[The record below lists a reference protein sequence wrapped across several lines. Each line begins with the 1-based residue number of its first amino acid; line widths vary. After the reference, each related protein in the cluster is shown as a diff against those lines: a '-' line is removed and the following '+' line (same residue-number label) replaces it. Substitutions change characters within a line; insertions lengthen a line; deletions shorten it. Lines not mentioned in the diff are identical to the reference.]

1 MSLPPPSASGLPTF
15 AFAADLPASQLRL
28 HSRQMML
35 TLSYAIED
43 LAAASGPQTVLIATF
58 QRLSLYRPQ
67 IARYANLAPQI
78 AQVFVLGLPDISPP
92 PIPKVTVLPI
102 EASWP
107 LTQEWAVIAC
117 GPTCSA
123 ALISRDTEGFR
134 PDRRSL
140 RFAGRWTTDRREVT
154 GVIRRFYATLGQS
167 PPLVQP
173 DDRASLR
180 SGAAI
185 REALTRRSAE

>member
-1 MSLPPPSASGLPTF
+1 MSLPPPNASGLPTF
-15 AFAADLPASQLRL
+15 AFAADLPVSLLRL
-28 HSRQMML
+28 HSRRMML
-35 TLSYAIED
+35 TLSYAIEEH
-43 LAAASGPQTVLIATF
+43 AAASGPQTILIAAF

-67 IARYANLAPQI
+67 IERYARLAPQL

-92 PIPKVTVLPI
+92 PIPNVTVLSI

-107 LTQEWAVIAC
+107 LAQEWAVIAC
-117 GPTCSA
+117 GPACSA

-140 RFAGRWTTDRREVT
+140 RFAGRWSTDRREVT
-154 GVIRRFYATLGQS
+154 GVIRRFYATLEQS
-167 PPLVQP
+167 PPLLQP
-173 DDRASLR
+173 DERASLR

-185 REALTRRSAE
+185 REALTRRSTE